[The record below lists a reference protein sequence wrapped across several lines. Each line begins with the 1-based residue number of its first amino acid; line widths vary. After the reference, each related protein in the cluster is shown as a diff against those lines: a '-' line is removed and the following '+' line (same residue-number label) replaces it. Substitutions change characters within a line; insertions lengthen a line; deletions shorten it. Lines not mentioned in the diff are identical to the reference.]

1 MESHHKMRV
10 QAKRA
15 ATVLAKDKV
24 TSKKKPEKHA
34 AASEE
39 IVRDTSQN
47 ISQLKY
53 EVSFKK

>member
-1 MESHHKMRV
+1 MKVESHHKMQY

-24 TSKKKPEKHA
+24 TAHKKLNKHA

-39 IVRDTSQN
+39 IIGDASQK

-53 EVSFKK
+53 EV